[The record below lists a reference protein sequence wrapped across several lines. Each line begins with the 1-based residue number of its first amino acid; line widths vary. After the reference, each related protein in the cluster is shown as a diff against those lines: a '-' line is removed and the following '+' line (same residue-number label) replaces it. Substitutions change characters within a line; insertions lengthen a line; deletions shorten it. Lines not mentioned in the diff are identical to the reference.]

1 MKMKKTSIT
10 LEVKTFLKKGIIQKA
25 IPCKNQFVTHIF
37 TRPKKD
43 GTHRVIL
50 NLKSLNEYIENYH
63 FKMDSLGTAINL
75 MNRNCYF
82 GSIDLKDAFFS
93 ISVRESDRKYL
104 RFTWNGELYQFTC
117 LAQGLSTCPR
127 VFTKIMK
134 CVFSEL
140 RKKGHCNSAY
150 IDDSLLIGQSYEDCI
165 NNINDTVTLFDKLG
179 LTIHPNKSVFVPTQ
193 EIQHLGFVLNSRDM
207 TVRLTQEKFQKFREL
222 CKQFLRKEYVS
233 IREFSELI
241 GKMVASEYGVPY
253 AKLFHKRL
261 HITKNE
267 QLRKQRG
274 NFDAKFRLNEICK
287 QDINWWIDNIEISK
301 KYVCVGNPEIII
313 RSDASLTG
321 WGGVY
326 ESQSTGGRWSAEENS
341 YHINQLELLAVYLT
355 LKSFCSNA
363 SCVHIHAQIDNT
375 TAVTYINKM
384 GGMKENLNDLTRE
397 ILLWCIN
404 RNIWLTAAHLPGSE
418 NCEADYESRNSN
430 DDTEWELDSEVY
442 IKIEQYFGSPD
453 IDLFASRLNYK
464 VTPYC
469 SYRPDPNAKLVDAF
483 TFNWGTNFNYIFP
496 PFSILGAVLRK
507 IVQDQAD
514 AIVIAPLWPTQ
525 PWFPKILQL
534 LVDCPR
540 ILPVKKSLVTL
551 SFNKAKVHP
560 LLNKLHL
567 TAFKLSGDHLKV
579 KVYQNQLSTLSCIH
593 GETPQNNNI
602 GVISKSGC
610 VFVLKN
616 MLIPCHQL

>member
-1 MKMKKTSIT
+1 
-10 LEVKTFLKKGIIQKA
+10 
-25 IPCKNQFVTHIF
+25 
-37 TRPKKD
+37 
-43 GTHRVIL
+43 
-50 NLKSLNEYIENYH
+50 
-63 FKMDSLGTAINL
+63 MDSLGTAINL

-93 ISVRESDRKYL
+93 IPVRESDRKFL

-193 EIQHLGFVLNSRDM
+193 EIQHLGFVLNSREM
-207 TVRLTQEKFQKFREL
+207 SVRLTQEKSQKFKEL
-222 CKQFLRKEYVS
+222 CKQILRKEYVS

-274 NFDAKFRLNEICK
+274 NYDAKFGLNEMCK
-287 QDINWWIDNIEISK
+287 QDINWWIDNIEICK
-301 KYVCVGNPEIII
+301 KYVCIGNPEIII

-442 IKIEQYFGSPD
+442 IKIEQLFGSPD

-551 SFNKAKVHP
+551 SFNKTKVHP